1 MKKIVTV
8 SWGFVA
14 AILFILPFQECQAG
28 GVMEQVVKDREGR
41 ASTIF
46 VYFSDQRVRTD
57 HREGGLTTILDFKN
71 DRLLMI
77 DHRSK
82 SYVETK
88 FSEWEKEVSKR
99 LKEESPGIKPKARKI
114 VVKRAGEAAIINGF
128 QTEKI
133 QILADG
139 ELMEEN
145 WVTRDVEMGEFEK
158 VMEKAAQGL
167 SKEFRSETKEGR
179 EIYEKLKP
187 HGFPIL
193 VKDYTITHGLGA
205 MDVLEVKKLER
216 KDVKDEVFLPP
227 AGYQKIIPESS
238 RK

>member
-1 MKKIVTV
+1 MKKIVSV
-8 SWGFVA
+8 SLGFLA
-14 AILFILPFQECQAG
+14 AIFFIMPFQECQAG
-28 GVMEQVVKDREGR
+28 GVIEQVVKDREGK
-41 ASTIF
+41 ASTLLLH
-46 VYFSDQRVRTD
+46 FSDQQVRTD
-57 HREGGLTTILDFKN
+57 HPEGGLTTILDFKN

-88 FSEWEKEVSKR
+88 FSQWEKEISKR
-99 LKEESPGIKPKARKI
+99 LKEESPGIKPKVRKI
-114 VVKRAGEAAIINGF
+114 IVKRAGETAIISGF

-139 ELMEEN
+139 ELIEEN
-145 WVTRDVEMGEFEK
+145 WVTRDAGIEEFEK
-158 VMEKAAQGL
+158 LMEKVAQGL

-205 MDVLEVKKLER
+205 ITVLEVKKLER

-227 AGYQKIIPESS
+227 AGYQRITPGLPK
-238 RK
+238 K